1 MNRNSLCQ
9 LIYFIFIANEAAIK
23 FPCRFIS
30 NKRIF
35 SVIRFVI
42 ILFFIISFGSCN
54 TFVNPDDEIIL
65 NVYNEFELVMQES
78 LLSDERAIEFVLKS
92 VNEQECQEAVL
103 DIKKT
108 NTFISLNIEI
118 ADVLVPDNCA
128 PQPSFPEGSALFYLS
143 ERKYQLE
150 INVKNIVNHKGALE
164 VTSDSYELTLENESG
179 LIPNTNHLYR
189 IPQDFIWGYYQAKTT
204 GERNKLNQF
213 LESSDLV
220 FTPLNHMNQGF
231 YSYFHID
238 DIGNVELEEVPTEG
252 IVKVFAFENININNV
267 RQKVENFK
275 ASYGDLIINFS
286 ASDGTSF

>member
-1 MNRNSLCQ
+1 M
-9 LIYFIFIANEAAIK
+9 I
-23 FPCRFIS
+23 RFI
-30 NKRIF
+30 
-35 SVIRFVI
+35 I
-42 ILFFIISFGSCN
+42 ILFLLINLGSCN

-78 LLSDERAIEFVLKS
+78 LITNERAIEFVLKS
-92 VNEQECQEAVL
+92 VNEQECLEALL

-108 NTFISLNIEI
+108 NTFNSLNIEI
-118 ADVLVPDNCA
+118 ADVIIPDNCA

-150 INVKNIVNHKGALE
+150 INVKNIVNHLGALE
-164 VTSDSYELTLENESG
+164 VTSDAYVLTLENESG

-204 GERNKLNQF
+204 GERNKFNEF
-213 LESSDLV
+213 LESSDLI
-220 FTPLNHMNQGF
+220 FKPLDHMSQGF

-238 DIGNVELEEVPTEG
+238 DKGEVELEDAPNEG
-252 IVKVFAFENININNV
+252 IVKVFAFDNINIEDV

-275 ASYGDLIINFS
+275 ATHEGLIINFS